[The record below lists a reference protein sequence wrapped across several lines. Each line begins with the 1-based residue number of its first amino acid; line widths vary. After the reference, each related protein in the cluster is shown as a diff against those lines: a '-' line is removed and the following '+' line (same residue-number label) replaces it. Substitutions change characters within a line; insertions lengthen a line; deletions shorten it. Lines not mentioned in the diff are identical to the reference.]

1 MLSLGLT
8 GGIAAGKSLLSAR
21 FRELGAQVIDADK
34 LAREVVAP
42 GTPGLDAVVNQFG
55 SSLRLADGSLDRARL
70 GALVFSDTTARE
82 SLNSIIHPLVRA
94 EAESLKR
101 AAGASTIVVQDI
113 PLLVETG
120 QGANFHLVV
129 VAQASKDVRLARM
142 MRERGMSGE
151 NALARIAAQATDDER
166 AAAADVVIVN
176 EGAPEQALA
185 ELDELWHQRLFP
197 FAANL
202 ANGVSAPSYG
212 PAAIVPSDPN
222 WAPQGARIM
231 ARLAKATGENVVG
244 IDHIGSTAVPGLA
257 AKDVL
262 DLQIRVRS
270 LDAADALAQSLAE
283 AGYPSRDGD
292 WWDTGHDFAGGTKG
306 QRWEKRFHNSADP
319 GRPVNL
325 HVRVDGSPAAVFAVT
340 FRDWLRASPKATS
353 EYEYF
358 KCALATKH
366 SKDTS
371 SSAYATA
378 KEPYFAEVV
387 PDMTAWL
394 ARQKTLG

>member
-21 FRELGAQVIDADK
+21 FRELGAHVIDADK

-55 SSLRLADGSLDRARL
+55 LSLRLADGSLDRARL
-70 GALVFSDTTARE
+70 GSLVFSDKAARE

-129 VAQASKDVRLARM
+129 VAQAATDVRVARM
-142 MRERGMSGE
+142 VRERGMSPE
-151 NALARIAAQATDDER
+151 DALARIAAQATDDQR

-185 ELDELWHQRLFP
+185 ELDALWHLRLLP

-202 ANGVSAPSYG
+202 ASGVSAPG
-212 PAAIVPSDPN
+212 PGSAMIVPSDPN
-222 WAPQGARIM
+222 WAYQGARIM
-231 ARLAKATGENVVG
+231 ARLAKATGENAVG

-270 LDAADALAQSLAE
+270 LDVADALAQPLAE
-283 AGYPSRDGD
+283 AGYPSRNGE
-292 WWDTGHDFAGGTKG
+292 WWDTGHDFAGGSKG

-325 HVRVDGSPAAVFAVT
+325 HIRVDGSPAAVFAVT
-340 FRDWLRASPKATS
+340 FRDWLRASPEATS
-353 EYEYF
+353 QYESL
-358 KCALATKH
+358 KRALARKH
-366 SKDTS
+366 SEDTS
-371 SSAYATA
+371 SAAYATA

-387 PDMTAWL
+387 PDMAAWL
-394 ARQKTLG
+394 ARHKTFG